1 MSRLACSVEVGRLVA
16 GPVEREL
23 RVAAHHAGVTL
34 NLQKHMGLLDGVL
47 LIEAR
52 GEAHQMERFM
62 AAIKPL
68 MERYKANGVHA

>member
-16 GPVEREL
+16 GPVEREF

-34 NLQKHMGLLDGVL
+34 NLQKHMGLLDGV
-47 LIEAR
+47 
-52 GEAHQMERFM
+52 HQMERFM